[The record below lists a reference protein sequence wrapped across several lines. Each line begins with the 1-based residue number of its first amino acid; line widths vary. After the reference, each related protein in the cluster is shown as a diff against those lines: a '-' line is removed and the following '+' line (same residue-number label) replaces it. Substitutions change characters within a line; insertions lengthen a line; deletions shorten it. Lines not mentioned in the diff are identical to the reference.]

1 MRLDALPS
9 EFRGAVFDPC
19 CGKGYTA
26 RAAVAAGM
34 KFRGIELNPKRA
46 AVTIGWLSRREPA
59 QDAP

>member
-26 RAAVAAGM
+26 RAAVASGM
-34 KFRGIELNPKRA
+34 MFRGIELNPKRA
-46 AVTIGWLSRREPA
+46 AVTVEWLRSHP
-59 QDAP
+59 